1 MIKVL
6 LIDDDEQ
13 LTSFIKMNVEGSDTI
28 EITSRNNAETGL
40 FALQNGSY
48 NLVIIDVMMPG
59 INGID
64 TAAAIR
70 KNNPDIGILFISSQQ
85 ELHTKAQAFESGA
98 DDYLVKPFHISE
110 LLMRVQA
117 LSRRTGIKTLNDNKD
132 TVYSIGNY
140 RFDTFYRK
148 LRLDDV
154 EKTLSNK
161 EADILKLLCAAKG
174 KTVKR
179 EIILIQVWGKTD
191 EYATN
196 SMDVYMSRIRKL
208 LKADPSVK
216 IENVHGLGFTLI
228 QP

>member
-1 MIKVL
+1 MVKVL

-13 LTSFIKMNVEGSDTI
+13 LTAFIKTNIEGSESI
-28 EITSRNNAETGL
+28 EITCKNNAETGL
-40 FALQNGSY
+40 FALQNG
-48 NLVIIDVMMPG
+48 VFDIVVIDVMMPG

-70 KNNPDIGILFISSQQ
+70 KNNPEIGIIFISSQQ
-85 ELHTKAQAFESGA
+85 EIQTKALAFESGA
-98 DDYLVKPFHISE
+98 DDYIVKPFHISE
-110 LLMRVQA
+110 LFMRIHA
-117 LSRRTGIKTLNDNKD
+117 LSRRSGIKTGNETKESI
-132 TVYSIGNY
+132 YEIGNY
-140 RFDTFYRK
+140 MFDTFYRK
-148 LRLDDV
+148 LRLENE

-179 EIILIQVWGKTD
+179 ETILIQVWGKTD

-208 LKADPSVK
+208 LKADPNVK
-216 IENVHGLGFTLI
+216 IENIHGLGFTLI
-228 QP
+228 HP

>member
-6 LIDDDEQ
+6 LIDDDDQ
-13 LTSFIKMNVEGSDTI
+13 LTAFIKTNLDGNETI
-28 EITSRNNAETGL
+28 DVTCKNNAETGL
-40 FALQNGSY
+40 FALQNGLF
-48 NLVIIDVMMPG
+48 NLVVIDVMMPG

-64 TAAAIR
+64 TATAIR

-85 ELHTKAQAFESGA
+85 EIQTKELAFESGA

-110 LLMRVQA
+110 LLMRIRA
-117 LSRRTGIKTLNDNKD
+117 LSRRSGMKTIEDSKD
-132 TVYSIGNY
+132 TTYEIGNY

-148 LRLDDV
+148 LKLQDD

-161 EADILKLLCAAKG
+161 EADILKLLCAARG

-179 EIILIQVWGKTD
+179 EAILIQVWGKTD

-208 LKADPSVK
+208 LKADPNVK

-228 QP
+228 HP

>member
-6 LIDDDEQ
+6 LIDDDDQ
-13 LTSFIKMNVEGSDTI
+13 LTAFIKSNLDGNETVD
-28 EITSRNNAETGL
+28 ITCKNNAETGL
-40 FALQNGSY
+40 FALQNGLF
-48 NLVIIDVMMPG
+48 NIVVIDVMMPG

-64 TAAAIR
+64 TATAIR

-85 ELHTKAQAFESGA
+85 EIHTKELAFESGA

-110 LLMRVQA
+110 LLMRIRA
-117 LSRRTGIKTLNDNKD
+117 LSRRSGMKSIEESKD
-132 TVYSIGNY
+132 TTYEIGNY

-148 LRLDDV
+148 LRLQDE

-161 EADILKLLCAAKG
+161 EADILKLLCAARG

-179 EIILIQVWGKTD
+179 ETILIQVWGKTD

-208 LKADPSVK
+208 LKADPNVK

-228 QP
+228 HP